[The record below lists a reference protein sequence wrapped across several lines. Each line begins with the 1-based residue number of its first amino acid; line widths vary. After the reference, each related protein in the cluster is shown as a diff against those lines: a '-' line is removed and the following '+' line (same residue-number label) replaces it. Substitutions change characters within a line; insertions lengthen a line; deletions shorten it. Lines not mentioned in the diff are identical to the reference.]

1 MWLSAIKLAVSAGS
15 KIYANKQK
23 TKMAMSDA
31 QLMHASRMAEGK
43 EAYQGKLL
51 EARQSDWKDE
61 AVLIIL
67 SLPIGILAWAV
78 ISEDPTAMDKVKLF
92 FDMFSTL
99 PSWFTNLWILVV
111 ASIYGIKG
119 TQIFKNNGG
128 KKVSSVTSK
137 TTHLLTGEGGG
148 SKLDK
153 ANKLGITIVSEE
165 DFLQILEKENIEIPQ
180 F

>member
-1 MWLSAIKLAVSAGS
+1 MWFSALKLALNAGS

-23 TKMAMSDA
+23 AKMAMSEA
-31 QLMHASRMAEGK
+31 QLLHAEKQARGE

-67 SLPIGILAWAV
+67 SAPIAVLAWSV
-78 ISEDPTAMDKVKLF
+78 ISEDPEAMNKVKLF
-92 FDMFSTL
+92 FEMFSQL

-119 TQIFKNNGG
+119 TQIFRGGKNN
-128 KKVSSVTSK
+128 
-137 TTHLLTGEGGG
+137 
-148 SKLDK
+148 
-153 ANKLGITIVSEE
+153 AWI
-165 DFLQILEKENIEIPQ
+165 
-180 F
+180 

>member
-31 QLMHASRMAEGK
+31 QLMHAERMAKGE

-67 SLPIGILAWAV
+67 SLPVLVLAYAV
-78 ISEDPTAMDKVKLF
+78 ISDDPTAMDKVKLF
-92 FDMFSTL
+92 FEMFSPTSVMVYKPL
-99 PSWFTNLWILVV
+99 DPCSCEHIW
-111 ASIYGIKG
+111 YKG
-119 TQIFKNNGG
+119 HT
-128 KKVSSVTSK
+128 
-137 TTHLLTGEGGG
+137 
-148 SKLDK
+148 
-153 ANKLGITIVSEE
+153 
-165 DFLQILEKENIEIPQ
+165 DF
-180 F
+180 